1 MALLE
6 FLPEKSAFK
15 TAAERDGGWTMDRSI
30 AAETHNEMARFRA
43 SYHAVHG
50 GEDYEPYEPYEFV
63 DPLTERLREQAAEA
77 EEREREE
84 DMRDLYTDLG
94 FS

>member
-1 MALLE
+1 MLQ
-6 FLPEKSAFK
+6 FLHEDSAFK
-15 TAAERDGGWTMDRSI
+15 TAAERDGGWTLDRLI
-30 AAETHNEMARFRA
+30 AAETHNEMARFRC

-63 DPLTERLREQAAEA
+63 DPLIEKLREKAAEA
-77 EEREREE
+77 EDREREE
-84 DMRDLYTDLG
+84 GLGDLYADLG